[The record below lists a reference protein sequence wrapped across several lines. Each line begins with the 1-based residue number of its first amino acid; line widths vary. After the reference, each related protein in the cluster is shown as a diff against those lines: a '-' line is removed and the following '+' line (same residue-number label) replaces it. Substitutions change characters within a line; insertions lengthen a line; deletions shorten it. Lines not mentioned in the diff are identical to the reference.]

1 MEIIEEIIEYKRRF
15 YLKEISADYFWR
27 KYKALRK
34 EFYASMEWYLVRK
47 EVKQRDIVC
56 VNDEC
61 GEPGRDVDHIILLFD
76 QPELALDPDN
86 LRYICLKCHKAKH
99 GKLNKKGRL
108 SKRINERNSTNSK

>member
-1 MEIIEEIIEYKRRF
+1 MDIIEQIIYYKKKHF
-15 YLKEISADYFWR
+15 IEKKISADTFWR

-47 EVKQRDIVC
+47 EVKQRDVIC
-56 VNDEC
+56 VNLVDGEYC

-76 QPELALDPDN
+76 NPELALDSDN

-99 GKLNKKGRL
+99 RKLNKRGRL
-108 SKRINERNSTNSK
+108 SKRNKT